1 MNAAYANNGYQ
12 IHVEKNV
19 HLKDSIEV
27 IFLSKNTTNNFIQ
40 YRNRIDLNENSSI
53 KIIEHFKCLDKNL
66 CFTNSLTN
74 INLDKS
80 SNIEF
85 NKLQNHNDFQIV
97 VDNTIINQD
106 EKSYSTINTLLL
118 GGKFTRNNLSFY
130 QNGEYC
136 ESNMNGVVI
145 LNNNE
150 FGDNHTYVDHK
161 NANCESN
168 ELYKGI
174 YLDKSKGVFNGKIM
188 VRPDAQKINAFQA
201 NNNLLLSENS
211 SINSKPQLEIYADDV
226 KCSHGCTIGQLDD
239 NALFYMRT
247 RGISKEDAKTILT
260 FAFASE
266 AIETS
271 EKEEESVDISVVRSD
286 AQSIKYETIEQ
297 AKTIEL
303 ESAKQT
309 KQREINVHASSAAE
323 EQQYIEDSKRLRAE
337 FYAQD
342 KAREEALIAARLQ
355 KHQASIVLPPA
366 SAPVLKSV
374 VSSPRLI
381 SHYLDEGV
389 FLFEESFLVEQDK
402 MRHEYKKA
410 VYNWLLFD
418 MTYYTRDKDEISQN
432 EYESIK
438 KLLDI

>member
-1 MNAAYANNGYQ
+1 MGLIEAIKKYNLTNPISNVENSDAFSYFLNNGIPTNKDEEWKYTSLKQLVSNDFSVEAEGEEISQDELDKSTLKTKHQIIFLNGEMVKKPEIDGVLVTSYTDKNPSFEDAFTALNAAYANNGYR

-40 YRNRIDLNENSSI
+40 YRNRLDLNENSSI

-266 AIETS
+266 AIEKLTID
-271 EKEEESVDISVVRSD
+271 ELADITKKEME
-286 AQSIKYETIEQ
+286 
-297 AKTIEL
+297 
-303 ESAKQT
+303 
-309 KQREINVHASSAAE
+309 
-323 EQQYIEDSKRLRAE
+323 
-337 FYAQD
+337 
-342 KAREEALIAARLQ
+342 
-355 KHQASIVLPPA
+355 
-366 SAPVLKSV
+366 
-374 VSSPRLI
+374 
-381 SHYLDEGV
+381 
-389 FLFEESFLVEQDK
+389 
-402 MRHEYKKA
+402 
-410 VYNWLLFD
+410 
-418 MTYYTRDKDEISQN
+418 
-432 EYESIK
+432 K
-438 KLLDI
+438 KLNLSLN